1 MSLPDYLLVY
11 LLCSYTYSRQTTYL
25 TLSNNN
31 IDISIFSIQYI
42 GDSLA
47 RQNGM
52 KFSTKDQDN
61 DINIHDSCARVFVG
75 AWWYQVCHQSN
86 LNGQYLNGTHSSYAD
101 GIEWETWTGYRYS
114 LKSTKM
120 MIRRK

>member
-1 MSLPDYLLVY
+1 M
-11 LLCSYTYSRQTTYL
+11 

-47 RQNGM
+47 LHNGM

-61 DINIHDSCARVFVG
+61 DISINVWCARKYVSG
-75 AWWYQVCHQSN
+75 WWHEWCHESN
-86 LNGQYLNGTHSSYAD
+86 LNGQYLNGKHSTYAD
-101 GIEWETWTGYRYS
+101 GIEWKTWTGQRYS